1 MFCFQYNDIYDN
13 DFDEDS
19 HRCRCFDQLTQACD
33 NISTAS
39 EEEAR
44 KPGKFLQT
52 RPIPKIVQ
60 NISFQSVIT

>member
-44 KPGKFLQT
+44 KPGKFL
-52 RPIPKIVQ
+52 
-60 NISFQSVIT
+60 